1 MVRLDVLVVQRGLAE
16 TRERAHSLILSG
28 AVLLDGSPATKPGLG
43 VTEGAD
49 LALVDAGPDWVSR
62 GAYKLVAALDHW
74 AIEPSGCVCLD
85 VGASTGGFTDVLVR
99 RGAQRVYAVDVG
111 YGELA
116 WALREDPRVV
126 AMERTNIRYL
136 QSLPEQPHLATIDV
150 SFISLEKVLPVV
162 WRLLGPEGLVVALIK
177 PQFEAGRGAVGKGGI
192 VRDPKTHR
200 DVLERVTAFAAAGG
214 WHTRGL
220 VASPVLGRSGNQ
232 ELLAL
237 WSKVPAGAP
246 FDVA

>member
-28 AVLLDGSPATKPGLG
+28 AVLLDGSPGTKPSMG

-85 VGASTGGFTDVLVR
+85 VGASTGGFTDVLLR

-111 YGELA
+111 YGQLHYR
-116 WALREDPRVV
+116 LRNNPRVV
-126 AMERTNIRYL
+126 AMERTNARYL
-136 QSLPEQPHLATIDV
+136 VAENLPEPPDLAVADV
-150 SFISLEKVLPVV
+150 SFISLRLVLPPVF
-162 WRLLGPEGLVVALIK
+162 RLLRPGASGIAL
-177 PQFEAGRGAVGKGGI
+177 GK
-192 VRDPKTHR
+192 T
-200 DVLERVTAFAAAGG
+200 
-214 WHTRGL
+214 
-220 VASPVLGRSGNQ
+220 
-232 ELLAL
+232 
-237 WSKVPAGAP
+237 
-246 FDVA
+246 

>member
-85 VGASTGGFTDVLVR
+85 VGASTGGFTDVLLR

-111 YGELA
+111 YGQLHYR
-116 WALREDPRVV
+116 LRNDPRVV
-126 AMERTNIRYL
+126 AMERTNARYL
-136 QSLPEQPHLATIDV
+136 DSLPEPIGLAVVDV
-150 SFISLEKVLPVV
+150 SFISLRLVLPVV
-162 WRLLGPEGLVVALIK
+162 FRLLKAQARVVALVK
-177 PQFEAGRGAVGKGGI
+177 PQFEAGRAEVGKGGV
-192 VRDPKTHR
+192 VRDENVRRGVLDELRAWSTSQPWHLG
-200 DVLERVTAFAAAGG
+200 DVIESPIRGPAGNVEFLSV
-214 WHTRGL
+214 W
-220 VASPVLGRSGNQ
+220 RSG
-232 ELLAL
+232 E
-237 WSKVPAGAP
+237 S
-246 FDVA
+246 